1 MELNT
6 LYLALG
12 AAFVAVFGFVYSV
25 GGLLGRD
32 RGVRDRLHEVAGRTA
47 LEGAPDASKWR
58 KRVARAARPM
68 AKLAAPKEEEEIGRV
83 RARFMNA
90 GFREESAPIIYFG
103 AKTLL
108 AIALPL
114 LLVFFGDL
122 REWKGNLPLVGLLG
136 SAAFGYYLPNVILAR
151 LTERRQRELFESFPD
166 ALDLL
171 IVCVESGLSLD
182 AAIARTAAEI
192 PVRSRHLADEL
203 SLVGMELRLG
213 ATRERALRN
222 LATRTGLDEIASF
235 VAMMLQADRFGT
247 SIGDSMRV
255 QADSLRVRRRQRA
268 EEMAAKIPLKMLFP
282 LIFCIFPSLLL
293 VLMGPAMIQIYRT
306 LLPTMGGGG

>member
-12 AAFVAVFGFVYSV
+12 AAFIAVFGFVYSV
-25 GGLLGRD
+25 GGLLGRGRD
-32 RGVRDRLHEVAGRTA
+32 VRERLHEVAGRTA
-47 LEGAPDASKWR
+47 LEGAPETSKWR
-58 KRVARAARPM
+58 RRVARAARPM

-103 AKTLL
+103 AKTAL

-192 PVRSRHLADEL
+192 HLHSPAP
-203 SLVGMELRLG
+203 GR
-213 ATRERALRN
+213 
-222 LATRTGLDEIASF
+222 RTDAG
-235 VAMMLQADRFGT
+235 R
-247 SIGDSMRV
+247 
-255 QADSLRVRRRQRA
+255 
-268 EEMAAKIPLKMLFP
+268 P
-282 LIFCIFPSLLL
+282 
-293 VLMGPAMIQIYRT
+293 
-306 LLPTMGGGG
+306 

>member
-12 AAFVAVFGFVYSV
+12 AAFIAVFGFVYSV
-25 GGLLGRD
+25 GGLLGRG
-32 RGVRDRLHEVAGRTA
+32 RGVRERLHEVAGRTA
-47 LEGAPDASKWR
+47 LEGAPEASKWR
-58 KRVARAARPM
+58 RRVARAARPM

-114 LLVFFGDL
+114 LLVFFSDL

-192 PVRSRHLADEL
+192 HVRSRHLAEEL